1 MESIW
6 SFLLQTLTVSL
17 TAAVLL
23 LLKYLLQDKLSPRWQ
38 YGVWGILALR
48 ILLPTSAARQ
58 VLLPLPMWAEQMK
71 SAAEAGLS
79 SAFSSPYEPVAVG
92 HVLPWISGRP
102 VSLTDW
108 LFLLYAAGVALSVL
122 WYLVSYLRLRLL
134 LRRGTPVSAA
144 IEGQIDRVAA
154 QYGLKSCRAVAVPGL
169 PTAFVCGLFRPVLA
183 VPADRALDDK
193 VLLHELLHQ
202 KYLDGLQNFLWCLL
216 RSLHWCNPF
225 LQWVFRRI
233 GNDMESLCDQRVL
246 ERLEGEDRREYG
258 ALLLSAASDRYA
270 RAPGTTSISNGARQ
284 IARRIEAIARFKRY
298 PAGMGLVS
306 VCIALVL
313 VIPTVW
319 GMEPAFD
326 MEDFRP
332 NDSSELP
339 RAMAASRIYRCTT
352 PGGAL
357 DTYAKGILLQNGV
370 YIAAASPLER
380 QAELE
385 ASMRRSAEGDGW
397 VAYHLEPE
405 QSDLLRYREPG
416 MGYEVID
423 LQETEGGALEG
434 YLVFEVIGFE
444 NDAGIYGADQDGN
457 PISGGSVLIPVTVRQ
472 ENGWVVEERGPWRT
486 AGMSPADLYGT
497 DAVLPYERTFTAD
510 TPHGT
515 VTVGERTVYRVP
527 ASVSS
532 SIWGVTLDE
541 TPFLSTPLEFTC
553 WTYVNYTVAG
563 GPERTA
569 GYQLAVLDSPED
581 IPEFPD
587 QAMDGRHASSG
598 GGDWGYSQLNQDGS
612 VTVASGYGYGDGSD
626 TFTGPLPSRPA
637 GYAVRLF
644 WDGEL
649 VEEVDHLEEVT
660 GHGAT

>member
-38 YGVWGILALR
+38 YGIWGILALR
-48 ILLPTSAARQ
+48 ILLPAAASRQ
-58 VLLPLPMWAEQMK
+58 VLLPLPMWVEQMK
-71 SAAEAGLS
+71 SAVEAGLS
-79 SAFSSPYEPVAVG
+79 SAYSSSYEPVTVG
-92 HVLPWISGRP
+92 HGLPWITGRP
-102 VSLTDW
+102 VSITDW
-108 LFLLYAAGVALSVL
+108 LFVIYAAGVVLSVL

-134 LRRGTPVSAA
+134 LAKGTPVSAA
-144 IEGQIDRVAA
+144 VEAQIARVAA
-154 QYGLKSCRAVAVPGL
+154 QYGLRPCRAVAVPGL

-183 VPADRALDDK
+183 VPADGEVDDK

-202 KYLDGLQNFLWCLL
+202 KYRDGLQNFLWCLL

-246 ERLEGEDRREYG
+246 ERLEGEERRDYG
-258 ALLLSAASDRYA
+258 ALLLSTASDRYA

-313 VIPTVW
+313 LIPTVW
-319 GMEPAFD
+319 GMDLSFD

-332 NDSSELP
+332 NDISELP

-385 ASMRRSAEGDGW
+385 AAMRRSAEEDGW
-397 VAYHLEPE
+397 VAYHLEPD
-405 QSDLLRYREPG
+405 QSDLLYYREPG
-416 MGYEVID
+416 MSYDVID
-423 LQETEGGALEG
+423 LRETEGGALEG
-434 YLVFEVIGFE
+434 YLVFGVTGFQ
-444 NDAGIYGADQDGN
+444 NDAGIYGADQSGN

-472 ENGWVVEERGPWRT
+472 ENGWVVEEQGPWRT
-486 AGMSPADLYGT
+486 ADMSPADLYGT
-497 DAVLPYERTFTAD
+497 DAVLPYERTFAAE

-515 VTVGERTVYRVP
+515 VTVGERTVYSVP
-527 ASVSS
+527 ASAST
-532 SIWGVTLDE
+532 SIWGVKLDE

-553 WTYVNYTVAG
+553 WTYVNYTVFG
-563 GPERTA
+563 GQERTA
-569 GYQLAVLDSPED
+569 GYQLAVLDE
-581 IPEFPD
+581 PD
-587 QAMDGRHASSG
+587 DTPDYPDAAMTGSYESSG
-598 GGDWGYSQLNQDGS
+598 GGDWGYSQIQQDGS
-612 VTVASGYGYGDGSD
+612 VTVASGYGYGDGAD
-626 TFTGPLPSRPA
+626 TFTGTLPHRPA
-637 GYAVRLF
+637 GYAARLF

-649 VEEVDHLEEVT
+649 VEELELKEVDP
-660 GHGAT
+660 HGAA